1 MRRPDRV
8 MSQSVKDQRKR
19 ATVLVVEDEPA
30 AREAL
35 TYVLSGRDFTVM
47 AAATGEEAIEILWQH
62 KERIDW
68 LFTNI
73 DLPGAVDG
81 WRVAEEFRFA
91 HPLRSVVYAATRWVD
106 EPRPGATSLFV
117 RKPYH
122 PAHVAA
128 ALARLRRGGAR
139 EGFGFAPPLTCVPQR
154 NRSAAA
160 VVDSTSEC
168 GFRAPLGRFETV
180 R

>member
-1 MRRPDRV
+1 M
-8 MSQSVKDQRKR
+8 DQRKR

-35 TYVLSGRDFTVM
+35 TYFLPSQGFTVM

-62 KERIDW
+62 KERVEW

-73 DLPGAVDG
+73 RLPGIVDG

-91 HPLRSVVYAATRWVD
+91 HPLRSVIYAASHCVD
-106 EPRPGATSLFV
+106 EPLPGATCLFV

-122 PAHVAA
+122 PADVAA
-128 ALARLRRGGAR
+128 ALARLRWGIARG
-139 EGFGFAPPLTCVPQR
+139 GFGFALPAAV
-154 NRSAAA
+154 RSAA
-160 VVDSTSEC
+160 EPKRGRC
-168 GFRAPLGRFETV
+168 G
-180 R
+180 